1 VKYTVLWSPTAERDL
16 AALWLSAEDRQ
27 ALTEAANRLDAI
39 LSCDAH
45 GVGES
50 RSGVTRIL
58 ILPPFVVL
66 FDVRAED
73 SIVEILSVRA
83 PRRTKRDDG

>member
-1 VKYTVLWSPTAERDL
+1 VKYTVLWSPAAERDL
-16 AALWLSAEDRQ
+16 AALWLGAEDRP
-27 ALTEAANRLDAI
+27 AVTEAANRLDAL
-39 LSCDAH
+39 LSYGAH

-50 RSGVTRIL
+50 RSGITRIL
-58 ILPPFVVL
+58 ILPPLVVL

-73 SIVEILSVRA
+73 SAVEILSVRA